1 MIAVDEKTQ
10 EEVFNKLERLV
21 KFDTKK
27 YVRYSDAT
35 VMFSLGRTK
44 LNEIAKAAK
53 AIRKID
59 YLVLI
64 NVQVLYDYIEN
75 MYS

>member
-1 MIAVDEKTQ
+1 MISVDEKTQ
-10 EEVFNKLERLV
+10 EEVFAKLERLA

-27 YVRYSDAT
+27 YVRYSDAAI
-35 VMFSLGRTK
+35 MFSLGRTK
-44 LNEIAKAAK
+44 LYEIAKAAK
-53 AIRKID
+53 SVRKID
-59 YLVLI
+59 HVALI